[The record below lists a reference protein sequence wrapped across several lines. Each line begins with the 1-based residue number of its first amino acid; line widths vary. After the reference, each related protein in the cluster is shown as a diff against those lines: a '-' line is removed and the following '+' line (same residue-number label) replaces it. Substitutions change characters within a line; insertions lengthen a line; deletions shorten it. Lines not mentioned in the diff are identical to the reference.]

1 VSARW
6 RLALSYAG
14 LVVFAGS
21 VLLGIVWAFLLRYV
35 PEGPIIGG
43 GGFVP
48 NRSDLVEAFVPRVAI
63 AFAILVVIGLVGGWL
78 LAGRMLAPLARIA
91 SVTRATAGG
100 SLARRVPLDGPDDEF
115 RELAV
120 AFNQMLDR
128 VESHVAEQRRF
139 AANASHELRTP
150 LATTRT
156 LIDIA
161 RTDPAADITRTL
173 ERLRITNTRA
183 IELTEALLMLSRVE
197 QVIELREAVDLSL
210 AAEEAEEQL
219 VALAESRGVRLDV
232 AGEFA
237 AVRGSAALIGQL
249 ATNLVH
255 NAIVHNV
262 PSDGTVR
269 VRTSRKGDLS
279 VLVVENTGPLVPI
292 EVLPTLVEPFRRAA
306 GRTHTDE
313 HAGVGLG
320 LAIVQG
326 IMRAHGGSL
335 VLTSL
340 PAGGLRAEASFR
352 AV

>member
-1 VSARW
+1 MSARW
-6 RLALSYAG
+6 RLAVSYAG
-14 LVVFAGS
+14 LVVLAGA

-35 PEGPIIGG
+35 PNGPITGG

-48 NRSDLVEAFVPRVAI
+48 NRSDLVEAFAPRAAI
-63 AFAILVVIGLVGGWL
+63 AFTVLVAIGLVGGWF
-78 LAGRMLAPLARIA
+78 LAGRMLAPLARIT

-100 SLARRVPLDGPDDEF
+100 SLDRRAPLDGPDDEF

-156 LIDIA
+156 LIDLA
-161 RTDPAADITRTL
+161 RTDPAADIPQTL

-197 QVIELREAVDLSL
+197 QAIDLSEPVDLSL

-219 VALAESRGVRLDV
+219 VALAESRGVRLVV

-255 NAIVHNV
+255 NAIVHNL
-262 PSDGTVR
+262 PSGGIVR
-269 VRTSRKGDLS
+269 VVTSRAGDRSL
-279 VLVVENTGPLVPI
+279 LVVENTGSRVPA

-306 GRTHTDE
+306 GRIRTDE

-320 LAIVQG
+320 LAIVER
-326 IMRAHGGSL
+326 IVSVHGGAL
-335 VLTSL
+335 VLTPL
-340 PAGGLRAEASFR
+340 PAGGLRAEASFC

>member
-1 VSARW
+1 MSARW

-14 LVVFAGS
+14 LVVLAGS

-48 NRSDLVEAFVPRVAI
+48 NRSDLVEAFGPRVAV
-63 AFAILVVIGLVGGWL
+63 AFAILVAIGLVGGWF
-78 LAGRMLAPLARIA
+78 LAGRMLAPLSRIA

-100 SLARRVPLDGPDDEF
+100 SLDRRVPLEGPDDEF

-161 RTDPAADITRTL
+161 RTDPSADIPQTL

-197 QVIELREAVDLSL
+197 QAIDLSEPVDLSL

-219 VALAESRGVRLDV
+219 VALAESRDVRLVV

-262 PSDGTVR
+262 PSGGSVR
-269 VRTSRKGDLS
+269 VVTSREGDRSL
-279 VLVVENTGPLVPI
+279 LVVENTGPRVPT

-306 GRTHTDE
+306 GRVRTDE
-313 HAGVGLG
+313 RAGVGLG
-320 LAIVQG
+320 LAIVER
-326 IMRAHGGSL
+326 IVRVHGGTL
-335 VLTSL
+335 MLTPL